1 MHGIGINGTGRIGR
15 LLLRKLFEPSSP
27 IAGKVKAVNS
37 LYPPETVAHLLR
49 YDSIHGK
56 WKADIAVE
64 GETLRING
72 HVLHVFHCQH
82 PADIP
87 WRSAGVDTVAEA
99 TGKFTDR
106 QGASGHLASGAAR
119 VVVTAPGRDL
129 DCTLVMGVNDDRY
142 DPARHRLVSA
152 ASCTT
157 QAVAPVLHALDQ
169 RFGVESGWVTS
180 IHAFTNDQ
188 RHLDNPHADLR
199 RARACTHS
207 IIPTSSGIGKAL
219 KQVLPHLSDA
229 LRGSAVRIPVADV
242 SLADIT
248 LLLRREASLG
258 EVREAFAQSP
268 ISRYVEW
275 TTEPLVS
282 ADYVGCSRS
291 SVIDGLTAECAGR
304 QVKLMAWYDNE
315 WGYTSRVADLL
326 EHMAAVETM
335 ELKAGAAK

>member
-1 MHGIGINGTGRIGR
+1 MQGIGINGTGRIGR
-15 LLLRKLFEPSSP
+15 LLLRKLFESSSP
-27 IAGKVKAVNS
+27 IAAMVKAVNS
-37 LYPPETVAHLLR
+37 LYPAETIAHLLR

-56 WKADIAVE
+56 SAADIAVD
-64 GETLRING
+64 GDTLRIGG
-72 HVLHVFHCQH
+72 HSVKVLHFPN

-87 WRSAGVDTVAEA
+87 WQSAGVDTVVEA

-106 QGASGHLASGAAR
+106 QGASSHLASGANR
-119 VVVTAPGRDL
+119 VVVTAPGKDL
-129 DCTLVMGVNDDRY
+129 DCTLVMGVNDDQY
-142 DPARHRLVSA
+142 DPARHRLISA

-157 QAVAPVLHALDQ
+157 QAVAPVLHVMDQ

-188 RHLDNPHADLR
+188 RHLDNPHRDLR
-199 RARACTHS
+199 RARSCTQS

-219 KQVLPHLSDA
+219 KQVLPHLSNV
-229 LRGSAVRIPVADV
+229 LRGSAVRVPVADV

-248 LLLRREASLG
+248 LLLRREASPD
-258 EVREAFAQSP
+258 EIREAFAASP
-268 ISRYVEW
+268 VSRYVDW
-275 TTEPLVS
+275 SMEPLVS

-291 SVIDGLTAECAGR
+291 SVIDGLTVECAGR

-326 EHMAAVETM
+326 EHLAAVET
-335 ELKAGAAK
+335 AALEAEAIK